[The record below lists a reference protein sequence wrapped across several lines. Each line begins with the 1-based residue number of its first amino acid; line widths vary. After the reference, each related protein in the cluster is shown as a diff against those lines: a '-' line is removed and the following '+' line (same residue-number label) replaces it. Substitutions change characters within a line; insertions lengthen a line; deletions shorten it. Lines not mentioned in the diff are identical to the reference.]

1 MTHDIFNASNFF
13 IAIAFFAV
21 ILAIAAYEGGML
33 ITPVVLI
40 GIAVVCGILSVKENG
55 KRK

>member
-1 MTHDIFNASNFF
+1 MTHDIFNAINVF

-21 ILAIAAYEGGML
+21 ILAIAAYEGGMI

-40 GIAVVCGILSVKENG
+40 GIAIVCGVLSAKENG